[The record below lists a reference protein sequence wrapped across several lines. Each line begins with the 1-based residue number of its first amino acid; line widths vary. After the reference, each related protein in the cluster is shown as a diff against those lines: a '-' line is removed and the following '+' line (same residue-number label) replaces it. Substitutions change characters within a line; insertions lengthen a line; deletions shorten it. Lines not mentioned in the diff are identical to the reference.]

1 MKVSITQDA
10 ERLTAYLAGRKDPI
24 ICDIETT
31 SLTVGKGRILC
42 IGFAPLRSK
51 QVIVWIPKRLKDI
64 AKLHLSRGVFHN
76 AHFDMRWLH
85 YYGATV
91 RCEWD
96 TMLMAHLLDE
106 NSKIGLKHLGMR
118 LLGYDDWT
126 LDEISTLTSADNTQ
140 CQYVA

>member
-31 SLTVGKGRILC
+31 SLTIGKGRILC

-51 QVIVWIPKRLKDI
+51 QVIVWIPKTDADI
-64 AKLHLSRGVFHN
+64 AKLRLSRGVFHN
-76 AHFDMRWLH
+76 AHFDLRWLRH
-85 YYGATV
+85 YGATV
-91 RCEWD
+91 DCTWD

-106 NSKIGLKHLGMR
+106 NAKVGLKNLGMR
-118 LLGYDDWT
+118 LLVV
-126 LDEISTLTSADNTQ
+126 S
-140 CQYVA
+140 